1 MINWDKHAMDIL
13 FIDDGRELL
22 EIAVVQLEQHIL
34 SILPLILWI
43 LMR

>member
-1 MINWDKHAMDIL
+1 MDIL

-22 EIAVVQLEQHIL
+22 EIGVVQLEQHIL
-34 SILPLILWI
+34 SILPLILWM